1 MFEPFRNE
9 CELKLEEP
17 HHIAQKLKKAGEIEV
32 RNENKNLVPPFHDL
46 VDEACLH
53 YRSYLNQSWDPLL
66 QQENDEINSKLDKIE
81 HGTEQDEDSKSCTSH
96 SNLGNTSQINVIL
109 SDSDICEILKR
120 DKFMILRTT
129 GQRHIL

>member
-1 MFEPFRNE
+1 MEQN
-9 CELKLEEP
+9 
-17 HHIAQKLKKAGEIEV
+17 
-32 RNENKNLVPPFHDL
+32 
-46 VDEACLH
+46 
-53 YRSYLNQSWDPLL
+53 RS
-66 QQENDEINSKLDKIE
+66 
-81 HGTEQDEDSKSCTSH
+81 DEDNKSCTLH